1 MQDSIENQDSLQ
13 NEQNQEQFEDYSI
26 NENEDSQNNSSYINS
41 NEPINNYIIKETIGS
56 GTFAKVKLC
65 LHIPTNTTYA
75 IKILIKSKIPE
86 TDLIFIQR
94 ELLLLKELS
103 HPNIIKLIEIFE
115 TPERYFIV
123 TEFCEN
129 GELYNIIVNNQR
141 LSNDV
146 AALFYYQLI
155 NGLECIHNKNI
166 AHRDIKPENLLIT
179 QNKFL
184 KIIDFG
190 LSNYLPEDGL
200 LETPC
205 GSPCYASPEMVSGN
219 KYEGIKHDI
228 WSTGVVLYAMLCG
241 YLPFEEENNDLLFK
255 KIIACD
261 LEYPSFLHEDAKAL
275 MMKILVQDCDER
287 LSIEQIK
294 EEPFYLL
301 GKQIYNDIENLEG
314 GISLLCDNDNNN
326 NNNLEEEELIPLP
339 LIPNEV
345 NNEEQPLIC
354 EEIPLPNDDGLRD
367 TILPGHNIREVF
379 VNFNTAITNN
389 NKNDDNDNNNK
400 NVSKNGDNI
409 ININSSNN
417 IKPKISSKTKTT
429 PSKTNNTSSSNKP
442 HKKVTNTSASKTPQE
457 YEKNK
462 RNNNSY
468 KKPKQIII
476 DDNNIIP
483 NPSLRKN
490 SKCLIN
496 NNFSKKTEISNR
508 SNTKRKHKDKKQ
520 HYITGYANQQK
531 LILQYQQKPKMN
543 SFVKIITQ
551 NPITS
556 SKSRNNSST
565 KVKTKTIIKTFS
577 NHKHINNSNNS
588 NKLSSLNHLMK
599 QHLKKT
605 PSKLTST
612 PLPLPFQGKSI
623 ITNTSKERKSE
634 ALITQTNHN
643 NKRTS
648 SPNMHPIKHTK
659 QHKRNINYKNR
670 PKESI
675 QKFLTNKQNVN
686 CKKFFN
692 QIDSNNFNNG
702 GNNLLQKKEFLF
714 FNLNSP
720 KQSKRMSSTNKHCSL
735 KKPNKRSDHKLE
747 FGNIRSAT
755 EHNEYSLNKQ
765 QHRNFVTTQENL
777 PINFYCNNTN
787 IFYRNNNNNNTNSN
801 IYSKSGNLSNSTG
814 FKYIKNNKNPRTA
827 NTTVT
832 ISKKPSSM
840 RAHEHQ
846 KYFKNKK
853 CIINSLRYKNNSVRT
868 YIKDN

>member
-1 MQDSIENQDSLQ
+1 MQESIQNQDSLQ
-13 NEQNQEQFEDYSI
+13 NEQNQEQYEDFSI
-26 NENEDSQNNSSYINS
+26 NENEDSQNNSSYINY

-65 LHIPTNTTYA
+65 HHVPTNTTYA

-103 HPNIIKLIEIFE
+103 HPNIIKLIETFE

-205 GSPCYASPEMVSGN
+205 GSPGYASPEMVSGS

-228 WSTGVVLYAMLCG
+228 WSSGVVLYAMLCG

-275 MMKILVQDCDER
+275 IMKILVQDCDER

-301 GKQIYNDIENLEG
+301 GKQIYNDIENTEG
-314 GISLLCDNDNNN
+314 GISLLCCNDNNN
-326 NNNLEEEELIPLP
+326 LEEELIPLP
-339 LIPNEV
+339 LIHNQTD
-345 NNEEQPLIC
+345 NEEQPFIC
-354 EEIPLPNDDGLRD
+354 EEIPLPNEDGLRD
-367 TILPGHNIREVF
+367 TILPGQNIREVF
-379 VNFNTAITNN
+379 VDFNTNTTN
-389 NKNDDNDNNNK
+389 DNK
-400 NVSKNGDNI
+400 NVNKNIDNI
-409 ININSSNN
+409 INSSNN
-417 IKPKISSKTKTT
+417 IKQKISSKTKTT

-442 HKKVTNTSASKTPQE
+442 HKKVTNTSLSKTPQE
-457 YEKNK
+457 HEKAK

-476 DDNNIIP
+476 DDNNIP

-490 SKCLIN
+490 SKCLIS
-496 NNFSKKTEISNR
+496 NNFPKKTEISNR

-531 LILQYQQKPKMN
+531 VILQYQQKQKTN
-543 SFVKIITQ
+543 SSVKIITQ

-605 PSKLTST
+605 PSKLRST
-612 PLPLPFQGKSI
+612 PLPIPFQSKSI

-634 ALITQTNHN
+634 ALPTQTNHN

-648 SPNMHPIKHTK
+648 SPNMHPVKNTS

-675 QKFLTNKQNVN
+675 QKFLTNKQNGN
-686 CKKFFN
+686 CKKFL
-692 QIDSNNFNNG
+692 DSNNG
-702 GNNLLQKKEFLF
+702 GNHLLQKKDFLF

-720 KQSKRMSSTNKHCSL
+720 KQSKRMSSNKHCSL
-735 KKPNKRSDHKLE
+735 KKSNKRSDHKLE
-747 FGNIRSAT
+747 FGNIRIAT
-755 EHNEYSLNKQ
+755 EHNEYSLNK

-777 PINFYCNNTN
+777 PINFYCNNNTN
-787 IFYRNNNNNNTNSN
+787 IFYRNNNTNSN

-846 KYFKNKK
+846 KYSKNKK

-868 YIKDN
+868 YIKNN